1 MQIWLPFEWLDF
13 VREQTVQWPW
23 CFLMYVLFY
32 WAYIVV
38 CCAKKFL
45 LMSDSQKAFLYHT
58 VANNNITGSWFHST
72 ASSYVLDVI
81 KGVYTRVTVRIPHGV
96 VMLALSIQNFY
107 LWFWLL
113 SKAYCMNVM
122 FQRLIAQNKLF
133 SKQDA
138 FRTKCIFLC
147 VIVISNCNILLYTV
161 QSNHDLYIYTLY
173 FLSKPI
179 TMRCEF

>member
-1 MQIWLPFEWLDF
+1 
-13 VREQTVQWPW
+13 
-23 CFLMYVLFY
+23 
-32 WAYIVV
+32 
-38 CCAKKFL
+38 
-45 LMSDSQKAFLYHT
+45 MSLT
-58 VANNNITGSWFHST
+58 
-72 ASSYVLDVI
+72 
-81 KGVYTRVTVRIPHGV
+81 
-96 VMLALSIQNFY
+96 SIQSILY
-107 LWFWLL
+107 
-113 SKAYCMNVM
+113 NVM

-173 FLSKPI
+173 FLSKLI